1 MASRPPRVVAIGD
14 GIVDLV
20 TPPMEDFAPGDVQAE
35 VPRFDPLPGGN
46 ATNFALQ
53 MSSLGASPTF
63 IRADGSGRRPRWTCR
78 RILKGGPRIAFG
90 PSGSA
95 SLMWMCFSGMRPRFA
110 RSPETSRRFERGGG
124 FAPWGPSKSSS
135 IRGSGGRPSS
145 RPQGSSGVPRSM
157 WRSTTRPDAGTSSM
171 QRMRTRNW
179 RGPPSANRCSSRMP
193 PPPFTCGI
201 DDGRT
206 RPSQRSAASFGDS
219 PFPRQI
225 FTFTY
230 LPLRTPFIW
239 PGGVPSTMAPTAS
252 PAQSVVPAEAWEMLG
267 RTDLE
272 AYTSWDFPSQAAGH
286 PGAGDASFNG
296 VTPAGCAANMV
307 RRYSGPGDLVV
318 DPMAGSGT
326 IGDVARAL
334 GRRAVSFDL
343 VSRRPHILRADARAW
358 PVPTRTAALAVID
371 SPYSDNVAY
380 STDPR
385 CLGRIS
391 CRDARFY
398 DEMEK
403 VASEAH
409 RVLRPGGVLGW
420 IIADEYR
427 GGAYTPVGFR
437 LLGVLERRF

>member
-1 MASRPPRVVAIGD
+1 
-14 GIVDLV
+14 
-20 TPPMEDFAPGDVQAE
+20 
-35 VPRFDPLPGGN
+35 
-46 ATNFALQ
+46 
-53 MSSLGASPTF
+53 
-63 IRADGSGRRPRWTCR
+63 
-78 RILKGGPRIAFG
+78 
-90 PSGSA
+90 
-95 SLMWMCFSGMRPRFA
+95 
-110 RSPETSRRFERGGG
+110 
-124 FAPWGPSKSSS
+124 
-135 IRGSGGRPSS
+135 
-145 RPQGSSGVPRSM
+145 
-157 WRSTTRPDAGTSSM
+157 
-171 QRMRTRNW
+171 
-179 RGPPSANRCSSRMP
+179 
-193 PPPFTCGI
+193 
-201 DDGRT
+201 
-206 RPSQRSAASFGDS
+206 
-219 PFPRQI
+219 
-225 FTFTY
+225 
-230 LPLRTPFIW
+230 
-239 PGGVPSTMAPTAS
+239 
-252 PAQSVVPAEAWEMLG
+252 MLG

-272 AYTSWDFPSQAAGH
+272 AYTTWDFPSQSAGH
-286 PGAGDASFNG
+286 PDAGDASFNG
-296 VTPAGCAANMV
+296 VPPAGCAANMV

-343 VSRRPHILRADARAW
+343 VPRRPHILRADARAW

-437 LLGVLERRF
+437 LLGVLERRFGGNDTNRLGPHPQPPAAPVRGHPARRFNFLLRGGKILFLLREPTGG